1 MILEFPRYAAEVDV
15 AFIRE
20 AVAQY
25 GTNSDADTYSGNREG
40 TSLMITGTPGLE
52 EVDAKI
58 NSIMLGIQEEISGI
72 YETSFGSGDNGYE
85 YHKYGVGQV
94 CKTHTDG
101 IVDKNTLLSTGR
113 STIRYASVVL
123 HLTTNNG
130 GELVFPNQNKS
141 IKTEAGKVV
150 VFPPYGTHRHYTTP
164 AVEDREVI
172 VTWFTLVDLYA
183 INLRK

>member
-1 MILEFPRYAAEVDV
+1 MILEFPRYVTEEAVLY
-15 AFIRE
+15 IRE
-20 AVAQY
+20 ATTRY

-85 YHKYGVGQV
+85 YHKYSVGQV

-101 IVDKNTLLSTGR
+101 VVDMNTLNATGV
-113 STIRYASVVL
+113 SSIRYASVVL
-123 HLTTNNG
+123 HLTTNTG

-141 IKTEAGKVV
+141 IKTEVGKVV
-150 VFPPYGTHRHYTTP
+150 VFPPHGTHRHYTTP

-172 VTWFTLVDLYA
+172 VTWFTLVNIYA
-183 INLRK
+183 QRR